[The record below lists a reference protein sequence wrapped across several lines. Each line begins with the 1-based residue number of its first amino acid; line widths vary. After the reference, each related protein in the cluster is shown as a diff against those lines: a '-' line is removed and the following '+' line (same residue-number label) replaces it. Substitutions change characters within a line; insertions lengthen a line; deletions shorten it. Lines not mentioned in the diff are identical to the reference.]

1 MNSNN
6 DLIIEETPMAYLY
19 LKKQIS
25 YENNVLLFL
34 KKQIAD
40 FEFKYKLNIMKSEND
55 KDVDFKDV
63 IAKIKNYMNTD
74 FKEKIKF
81 TKVIKKIGEESL
93 EEKILEN
100 FNLNKNKT
108 LDIKRI
114 KEYNDVIEEF
124 LENQNLLSTIKSTVD
139 YNYIIDCPIELHILS
154 FIWIRKVGVK
164 IEKEL
169 TKKYSYAFRLDDDV
183 IKGGLH
189 KPLFKRYTSQYQDYK
204 NNGLKKF
211 QQIIEEEKEK
221 AFIINL
227 DLKKFY
233 YSIDKEELEK
243 SKKEFIKME
252 KKSLKNNGELT
263 ELIFKIIDIYTEK
276 VKEDMIESFRD
287 KNKVFLPIGLYSSPI
302 IANYFLKPL
311 DDVIIEKI
319 SPAYYGRYVDDM
331 FFVFKESKENK
342 KKLGKDKYL
351 KYKLGKL
358 IDEIEKL
365 KLDINHK
372 KTQIEWA
379 SNEFK
384 NIKIEKLRKRLNEQT
399 STFVLLTDEK
409 NLTNLYNKIIVE
421 NERIELKDAKYNISV
436 YLTKLLWKFELV
448 ESYES
453 IKELQESIEEF
464 LTFMN
469 SQNIFK
475 YMIYLEKIF
484 TLLVIGILPKENKS
498 EKNIL
503 IDKFYD
509 ILDNFYYKIYKL
521 IENKND
527 EDIIID
533 NKDKTHLKGYLKN
546 SFLFA
551 LSLNPTLDFKK
562 LRNISSL
569 EKPENLKTDLF
580 KIAQSNMF
588 NRTYINYP
596 LINYLNFNE
605 NDYFKINFLNT
616 GYLKMAELNYQEGK
630 KGKEVIECLKL
641 NFKKIKLT
649 PRFIHLN
656 HINIYYIKN
665 NICQHQFRKEIN
677 IFENVDIL
685 KESKII
691 FKTQFELKKSQNNI
705 DSLFKSNIK
714 HLQEKKKY
722 DFNYFKINS
731 DLDERYDLLKVGVS
745 SISINDKDILE
756 QLDNEKKLS
765 LDKKEK
771 IIYILNQAKINK
783 VKFLVFSELSIP
795 IELLKLL
802 SEFSRVNDIVITG
815 GLEYI
820 LCNFLRY
827 NDSLKR
833 FAYNCLFTILP
844 FYHRSWKNNTSYK
857 TSFIKL
863 RLKNDYSPGEINTL
877 LGRRFSVPKVSLFEK
892 KYDLFSWNGIF
903 FTNFNCFELADIEAR
918 GLFKNYVDIISA
930 SVYNKDLTYFKN
942 IVDST
947 SRDLHTYVIQSNSSK
962 YGDSL
967 IIRPTKK
974 DLALLGVVGG
984 GSNPILLVNDI
995 DIRKLR
1001 EFQLYE
1007 LIEQEKR
1014 KEDFKFTP
1022 PGINPD
1028 IVKLRIQD
1036 KIETFFENTFYPAI
1050 FEIEKSSH
1058 KYKLKFIL
1066 NTNKKKYI
1074 DEDMKK
1080 GIYKIEGKEYADL
1093 LEKANEW
1100 LQKHKNEVEK
1110 DLNKISLLKNQ
1121 SVIYIKIE

>member
-25 YENNVLLFL
+25 CENNVLLFL

-40 FEFKYKLNIMKSEND
+40 FEFKYKLNIMKSKND

-63 IAKIKNYMNTD
+63 ITKINTYINIG
-74 FKEKIKF
+74 FEKEIKF
-81 TKVIKKIGEESL
+81 TKVIKKIEEQSL

-100 FNLNKNKT
+100 FNKNEISDEEKNQ
-108 LDIKRI
+108 K
-114 KEYNDVIEEF
+114 NNVIIEKF
-124 LENQNLLSTIKSTVD
+124 LKNQNLLSPIKSTVD

-164 IEKEL
+164 IEKKL

-243 SKKEFIKME
+243 IKKEFIKVE
-252 KKSLKNNGELT
+252 KETLKNNGELT

-276 VKEDMIESFRD
+276 VKKDMIESFVD

-342 KKLGKDKYL
+342 KELGKDEYL

-358 IDEIEKL
+358 IDKIEEL

-409 NLTNLYNKIIVE
+409 NLINLYNKIIVE
-421 NERIELKDAKYNISV
+421 NEKIELKDAKYNISV

-484 TLLVIGILPKENKS
+484 TLLIMGISSKENKS
-498 EKNIL
+498 EKNVL
-503 IDKFYD
+503 IDRFYT
-509 ILDNFYYKIYKL
+509 ILDNFYQKIEIL
-521 IENKND
+521 IKKEIEEKNKNYL
-527 EDIIID
+527 ID
-533 NKDKTHLKGYLKN
+533 YLKN
-546 SFLFA
+546 SCLFA

-562 LRNISSL
+562 LRNISFL
-569 EKPENLKTDLF
+569 KKTENLKTDLF

-596 LINYLNFNE
+596 LINYLNFNK
-605 NDYFKINFLNT
+605 NNYFKINFLNT

-745 SISINDKDILE
+745 SISISDKDILE
-756 QLDNEKKLS
+756 QLGNEKKLS

-771 IIYILNQAKINK
+771 IVYILNQAKINK

-827 NDSLKR
+827 NDSVKR

-1028 IVKLRIQD
+1028 IVRLRIQD
-1036 KIETFFENTFYPAI
+1036 KVETLFENTFYPAI

-1066 NTNKKKYI
+1066 NMDRKKYI

-1080 GIYKIEGKEYADL
+1080 EIYKIEGKEYANL

-1110 DLNKISLLKNQ
+1110 DLNKINLSKNQ
-1121 SVIYIKIE
+1121 SVIYIKG